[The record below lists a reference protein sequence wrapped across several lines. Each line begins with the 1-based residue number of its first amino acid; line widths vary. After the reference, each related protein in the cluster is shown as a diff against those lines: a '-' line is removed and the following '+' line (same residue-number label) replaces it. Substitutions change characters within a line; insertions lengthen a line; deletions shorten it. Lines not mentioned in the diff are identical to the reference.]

1 MNDRRSE
8 AGVTLIELMLAVMLL
23 GIIIVPL
30 TSAMITGLITTGEA
44 RARLSESRSP
54 LFTSAFF
61 ADDAQSSDVNG
72 ISVGPTPACGSGTNV
87 VSFTWTE
94 DTTQY
99 QASYVT
105 TTTNGT
111 PVLKRNFCSGGAPD
125 VSTLAPVLTD
135 PAVTPPTVTCT
146 DAAGTVVSCAV
157 GTSAIRRIELDA
169 TTPNRENDPF
179 FKMIA
184 TRRAT

>member
-1 MNDRRSE
+1 MNDRRNE

-30 TSAMITGLITTGEA
+30 TGGMITGLITTGEA

-54 LFTSAFF
+54 LFSSAYF

-72 ISVGPTPACGSGTNV
+72 ISVGASPACGSGTNV

-94 DTTQY
+94 DTTPY
-99 QASYVT
+99 SASYVT
-105 TTTNGT
+105 ISKNGT
-111 PVLKRNFCSGGAPD
+111 PALQRNFCSGGNVD
-125 VSTLAPVLTD
+125 STTIAPVLTST
-135 PAVTPPTVTCT
+135 APTVSCA
-146 DAAGTVVSCAV
+146 DAAGTAV
-157 GTSAIRRIELDA
+157 ACTLGTSTVRRIELDA
-169 TTPNRENDPF
+169 KTPNGENDKF
-179 FKMIA
+179 FKLIA

>member
-1 MNDRRSE
+1 MSDRRSE

-30 TSAMITGLITTGEA
+30 TGGMITGLISTGEA
-44 RARLSESRSP
+44 RNRLSEARSP
-54 LFTSAFF
+54 LFSSAYF

-72 ISVGPTPACGSGTNV
+72 ISVGGSPACGSGTNL

-99 QASYVT
+99 RASYVT
-105 TTTNGT
+105 STRNGT
-111 PVLKRNFCSGGAPD
+111 PILKRNFCSGSAVD
-125 VSTLAPVLTD
+125 STTIAPVLSST
-135 PAVTPPTVTCT
+135 APTVTCYL
-146 DAAGTVVSCAV
+146 ANGTSTVSCSV
-157 GTSAIRRIELDA
+157 GTSVLRRIVLTA
-169 TTPNRENDPF
+169 STPNQENDQF
-179 FKMIA
+179 FKLVA